1 MKGVGV
7 SNSRVGGRYSKI
19 AHCSCGLL
27 CSTED
32 PVSKPYY
39 GPPIW
44 VGVGCANYFG
54 SDWGSLFTISERAVF
69 VLLRVKPSLIRLT

>member
-19 AHCSCGLL
+19 VHRARGLL

-44 VGVGCANYFG
+44 VGVGLCQ
-54 SDWGSLFTISERAVF
+54 
-69 VLLRVKPSLIRLT
+69 LLWE

>member
-19 AHCSCGLL
+19 AHCLRGLL

-44 VGVGCANYFG
+44 VGVSCANYFG
-54 SDWGSLFTISERAVF
+54 YGWGKNFTSSERARF

>member
-7 SNSRVGGRYSKI
+7 SNSGVGGRYSKI
-19 AHCSCGLL
+19 AHCSCRLL

-54 SDWGSLFTISERAVF
+54 SGWGSFFTISERAVF